1 MSPPDQVLLFL
12 SAAGV
17 VLMVAA
23 LINLRSL
30 RQAERELEAQR
41 ASKVHPAQ

>member
-12 SAAGV
+12 SAAGI

-30 RQAERELEAQR
+30 KQAERELEAQR
-41 ASKVHPAQ
+41 LSKAHPAE